1 MRSREYPLMSNER
14 RAHERT
20 VVNYEIDFEYYG
32 LDDKKLGAGHGE
44 TMNVSA
50 GGMMILTD
58 EPLDKGM
65 QVLVQ
70 IITPL
75 TMFIARGTVVHAAPV
90 EEDLYRAGIQFTE
103 MINAEWELGLGASE
117 VS

>member
-1 MRSREYPLMSNER
+1 MRSREYPNVSSDR

-20 VVNYEIDFEYYG
+20 MVNYEIDFEYYG
-32 LDDKKLGAGHGE
+32 PDGRKLGAGHGE
-44 TMNVSA
+44 TMNVGS

-58 EPLDKGM
+58 EPLESTM

-75 TMFIARGTVVHAAPV
+75 TMFIARGAVVHARAV
-90 EEDLYRAGIQFTE
+90 DEDLYRAGIQFTD
-103 MINAEWELGLGASE
+103 MINAEWELGLGGVKQS
-117 VS
+117 